1 MLILA
6 IGICIAVP
14 SNRVMLTILSA
25 DLLQSLGYRE
35 QALRVYDSV
44 RCDVPTNNAL
54 TLKSALLAYDL
65 HKTEQAKSLFQILHP
80 STEHHLVSAKHLAI
94 IALEQR
100 DYDKALEMSSEWIKL
115 APQSAL
121 AYESRGSAYASLNRS
136 QEAIRDLNRAIEI
149 DPNSN
154 AVEVKSRLS
163 AKWGAAFPEAF
174 FDPKL
179 ENKRNDYD
187 ATIRDCIRL
196 MHAMDK
202 DDALKLLAHA
212 IELDS
217 KRPDAYFL
225 RALFYYRDDQ
235 YKETIEELKLAHV
248 GLEGRPPVALPKPPE
263 LGVSKIDLLGWTT
276 HIDDSDVLFRIG
288 RCYGFLKDART
299 AVTYYDKSIAVNP
312 KNSSAYVGRAVM
324 NKHLGNLKQAQADF
338 VSAQSLILKERKA
351 KREKRN
357 KGGPNKEDLVEIL
370 GADKDGLPT
379 LADK

>member
-1 MLILA
+1 M
-6 IGICIAVP
+6 
-14 SNRVMLTILSA
+14 MLTILSA
-25 DLLQSLGYRE
+25 DLLQGLGYRE

-44 RCDVPTNNAL
+44 RSDVPTNNAL

-65 HKTEQAKSLFQILHP
+65 HKTEHAKSLFQTLLP
-80 STEHHLVSAKHLAI
+80 SAEHHLVSAKHLAI

-100 DYDKALEMSSEWIKL
+100 DYDKALETSSEWIKL

-121 AYESRGSAYASLNRS
+121 AYEVRGSAYASLNRS

-217 KRPDAYFL
+217 KRPEPYFL
-225 RALFYYRDDQ
+225 RALFYYRDHQ

-248 GLEGRPPVALPKPPE
+248 GLEGRPPVALSKPPE

-288 RCYGFLKDART
+288 RCYGFLKDGKS
-299 AVTYYDKSIAVNP
+299 AVTYYDKSIAANP
-312 KNSSAYVGRAVM
+312 KNSSAYAGRAVM
-324 NKHLGNLKQAQADF
+324 NKHLGNMKQSQADF

-351 KREKRN
+351 KKEKRN
-357 KGGPNKEDLVEIL
+357 KGGPDREDLVEIL

-379 LADK
+379 LSDK